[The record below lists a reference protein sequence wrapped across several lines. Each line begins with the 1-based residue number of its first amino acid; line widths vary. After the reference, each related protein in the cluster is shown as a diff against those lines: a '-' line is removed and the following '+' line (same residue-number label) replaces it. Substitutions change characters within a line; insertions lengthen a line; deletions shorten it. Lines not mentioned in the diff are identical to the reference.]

1 MELTRMTE
9 HVMAVVAGSLFLVA
23 AAAAD
28 EGVYGRAGGPVG
40 ADAISQVARDARP
53 AGTNSGGYA
62 ANVYGHA
69 GQPVGAEAIEY
80 VVKRARRSMAGDRQM
95 DAYVG
100 RAGGAIGVD
109 RIRDGGTPRVAQ
121 ARR

>member
-1 MELTRMTE
+1 MKSTSAIE
-9 HVMAVVAGSLFLVA
+9 HVMAVAAGSLFLGA
-23 AAAAD
+23 AAVAD

-53 AGTNSGGYA
+53 AGTKSESHA
-62 ANVYGHA
+62 SIVYGHA
-69 GQPVGAEAIEY
+69 GQPVGADAIEY

-95 DAYVG
+95 DAYFG

-109 RIRDGGTPRVAQ
+109 RVGNGDTARFAQ
-121 ARR
+121 AGR